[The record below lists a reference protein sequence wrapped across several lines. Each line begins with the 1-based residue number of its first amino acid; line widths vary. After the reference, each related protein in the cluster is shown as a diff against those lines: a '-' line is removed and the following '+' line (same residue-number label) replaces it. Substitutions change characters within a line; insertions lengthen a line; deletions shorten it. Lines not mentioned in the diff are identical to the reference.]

1 MSNNPSRVQPTTDA
15 TDTENG
21 DSLQVFMM
29 NSNIAFEKTDF
40 SELHE
45 FQKIASN
52 CVNEALDEVLS
63 SDMQWDI
70 RPGFIDDAMKSF
82 DHSQP
87 LVFSTIPVSSSDEMV
102 SNDEIEAVLGK
113 YSPAAV
119 DANIT
124 ALMLPEASTLTSSL
138 PLVQAPSLAAAAST
152 HSPSSV
158 FSSRSSTPRIRPS
171 SPKSGPM
178 PPPRA
183 PQLSVSTPSSI
194 SRSTSVAAS
203 SRSSTPQTQVWSSRS
218 GSMPP
223 PRALS
228 AAPSHSHLRQQNMAS
243 EPVVD
248 VATPLQLPRPA
259 STSTS
264 SSSSRS
270 SISTGQLRVP
280 IPTLSSSTPQLGV
293 LLPTIPSDSMWPQLA
308 PESTDEDESLWG
320 EPEPGPMAVDDG
332 DEFPPS
338 LYPMAESTGEG
349 LGLKVPFCFSRQPA
363 SDYNAV
369 PSSSPLA
376 LTAPPTT
383 QPSPRTH
390 TNAASGSSTVSY
402 PRASGPTRNNNSKS
416 KQRGSWSAAAGP
428 SSTKGKGKAR
438 DTSTSMPI
446 QSMARE
452 DLTYAELAALN
463 RGSAAKMP
471 EAEMTAIAYAVG
483 YNPKNFQRVYTYN
496 TPNGSEK
503 VTFPSGWTPNYALLL
518 RTSRAPSTG
527 PIRTESRQQIPATPY
542 TRPERVSLQPDLFP
556 GTAPI
561 PSCRPSNQRL
571 SPAETL
577 GQTQQAATAANATCR
592 WEGCSAVL
600 QIGEIWEH
608 IKTDHRFEC
617 RMADVG
623 LKCRWVGSD
632 GKQCTKQLMGRSMKN
647 HVVRTHAKPTV
658 FR

>member
-1 MSNNPSRVQPTTDA
+1 MSNSPSRVQPTTDA

-21 DSLQVFMM
+21 DGLQVFMM

-40 SELHE
+40 SELHK
-45 FQKIASN
+45 FQKLAFDCAN
-52 CVNEALDEVLS
+52 KALAEVLS
-63 SDMQWDI
+63 SNIQWDV
-70 RPGFIDDAMKSF
+70 RPGFMADAMKTL
-82 DHSQP
+82 DHLQP
-87 LVFSTIPVSSSDEMV
+87 LEFPPVSPSSEMV
-102 SNDEIEAVLGK
+102 SDEEIDDLLGEYSATAVEANL
-113 YSPAAV
+113 
-119 DANIT
+119 T
-124 ALMLPEASTLTSSL
+124 ALMLPEASTLTTSL
-138 PLVQAPSLAAAAST
+138 PLVQAPTLAAASSA

-158 FSSRSSTPRIRPS
+158 FSSRASTPQMQAS
-171 SPKSGPM
+171 SPNSGFM

-183 PQLSVSTPSSI
+183 PSTQLLVSTPSSSI
-194 SRSTSVAAS
+194 SRSTSVTAL
-203 SRSSTPQTQVWSSRS
+203 SRASTPQTQGWPSRS

-223 PRALS
+223 PGALS
-228 AAPSHSHLRQQNMAS
+228 AAPSHSHLRQQNIAS
-243 EPVVD
+243 EPVVT
-248 VATPLQLPRPA
+248 VATSLQLPR
-259 STSTS
+259 TSTS
-264 SSSSRS
+264 SSSSCS
-270 SISTGQLRVP
+270 SISTRQLRIP
-280 IPTLSSSTPQLGV
+280 IPSLPSSTPRLGV
-293 LLPTIPSDSMWPQLA
+293 PLPTIPSDSMWPQLA

-320 EPEPGPMAVDDG
+320 EPELEPMADDEG

-338 LYPMAESTGEG
+338 LYSTVESTGER
-349 LGLKVPFCFSRQPA
+349 LGPRVPFSFSRQPA

-416 KQRGSWSAAAGP
+416 KQRGSSSAAAGP

-496 TPNGSEK
+496 TPNGPEK

-592 WEGCSAVL
+592 WEGCSAVVP
-600 QIGEIWEH
+600 IEEIWEH
-608 IKTDHRFEC
+608 IKNRSQLRVSHGRC
-617 RMADVG
+617 RTEMSVG
-623 LKCRWVGSD
+623 WE
-632 GKQCTKQLMGRSMKN
+632 
-647 HVVRTHAKPTV
+647 
-658 FR
+658 